1 MTSPRP
7 VLKKVLIIEDE
18 AEMCFLL
25 ELLLNEKE
33 TTVEHVKTIAAARQF
48 LQTEIPSLILLDN
61 RLPDG
66 YGMEFLVFLKLN
78 HPDIKIIMISGV
90 DKEVEDAAMEM
101 GADIFM
107 NKPFTKEQLCAN
119 VRRLVN

>member
-1 MTSPRP
+1 MTIPKQSLR
-7 VLKKVLIIEDE
+7 KVLIIEDE

-33 TTVEHVKTIAAARQF
+33 TRVEHVKSIAAAKQF
-48 LQTEIPSLILLDN
+48 LRNELPSVILLDN

-66 YGMEFLVFLKLN
+66 YGMEFLVYLKLN
-78 HPDIKIIMISGV
+78 YPDIKIIMISGV
-90 DKEVEDAAMEM
+90 DREAEDAAIAN

-107 NKPFTKEQLCAN
+107 NKPFTREQLSSN
-119 VRRLVN
+119 IKKLVN

>member
-1 MTSPRP
+1 MTSPKHA
-7 VLKKVLIIEDE
+7 LKKVLIIEDE

-33 TTVEHVKTIAAARQF
+33 TSVEHVKSIAAAKEF
-48 LQTEIPSLILLDN
+48 LRNEKPSVILLDN

-66 YGMEFLVFLKLN
+66 YGIEFLVYLKLN
-78 HPDIKIIMISGV
+78 YPDIKIIMISGV
-90 DKEVEDAAMEM
+90 DREAEDAAIEN

-107 NKPFTKEQLCAN
+107 NKPFTREQLKAN
-119 VRRLVN
+119 IDRLVN

>member
-1 MTSPRP
+1 MTTPKQSLR
-7 VLKKVLIIEDE
+7 KVLIIEDE

-33 TTVEHVKTIAAARQF
+33 TRVEHVKSLAAAKQF
-48 LQTEIPSLILLDN
+48 LRNELPSVILLDN

-66 YGMEFLVFLKLN
+66 YGMEFLVYLKLN
-78 HPDIKIIMISGV
+78 YPDIKIIMISGV
-90 DKEVEDAAMEM
+90 DREAEDAAIAN

-107 NKPFTKEQLCAN
+107 NKPFTREQLSSN
-119 VRRLVN
+119 IRKLVN

>member
-1 MTSPRP
+1 MTSP
-7 VLKKVLIIEDE
+7 KQTSKTVLIVEDE

-33 TTVEHVKTIAAARQF
+33 TRIEHVKSLKAAKEF
-48 LQTEIPSLILLDN
+48 LYNEIPALILLDN

-66 YGMEFLVFLKLN
+66 YGMEFLTYLKLN
-78 HPDIKIIMISGV
+78 YPDVKIIMISGI
-90 DKEVEDAAMEM
+90 DREAEDAAIAN

-107 NKPFTKEQLCAN
+107 NKPFTRDQLRAN
-119 VRRLVN
+119 IHSLVN